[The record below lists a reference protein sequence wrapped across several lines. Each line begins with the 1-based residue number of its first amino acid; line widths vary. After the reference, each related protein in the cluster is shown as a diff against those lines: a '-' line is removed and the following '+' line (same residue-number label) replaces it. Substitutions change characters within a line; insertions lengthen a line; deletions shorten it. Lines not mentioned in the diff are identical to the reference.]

1 MSDALWAARLGDGL
15 EHSSMMADILG
26 GVLEVAAYAA
36 IGSLATMAVVAATG
50 ITVATGGLGACVL
63 GAVVGVIVGLAMSKT
78 GADKGLSSICESIAN
93 GLFPPTVQATI
104 LTGSTDTLIN
114 SIPAARAAGA
124 VPAHM
129 NPMAS
134 LHSDDSTDEA
144 VEDEETAPAS
154 PDSMAMKSLAA
165 PEEEGFLDM
174 AKGFFSQLWQPTVAM
189 PAPGAVP
196 KPLDL
201 VACMKHPPMPPQFL
215 AEGSEKVSIN
225 GQPAVRSGDR
235 STCEAKVVSSGMVS
249 SNVTIGGGSVV
260 VREIRSGKTPGV
272 GLALTVLMML
282 KGGKG
287 KFRAN
292 LPCML
297 LAGVN
302 SFVVSQVTGAI
313 TNAVAGSPNPVHAA
327 TGAKVLGGVDELDFV
342 LPGVLPI
349 DWQRFYNSRDER
361 RDGLLGAGWSVTYE
375 VSVHIEPHPE
385 GGERLIYIDE
395 QARRIDMGSI
405 PLGGAVFSAGEGL
418 AVKRSDSGQ
427 LLIESDDGLYRLFE
441 PTLADPTL
449 LRLSQLGDRNDNRVY
464 LDYNDAGKLIRLRDT
479 DDIVQ
484 VQLIYSA
491 QWPDRVQ
498 HLERLYPDQ
507 QRETLVSYDY
517 DAQGDLAEV
526 RNALGQVQRHFAYDS
541 GRRMVEHQ
549 LPTGMRCFYEWAHIE
564 GVEWRVVRHW
574 TDAGDRYAFDYNLS
588 QGVTRVID
596 GLQRVSLRHWN
607 LQYQITEYTDNLA
620 NTWRFEW
627 NDERQ
632 LLAAVDPKGGQ
643 YQYSYDDAGNLSETV
658 DPLGRRESVLWLE
671 LWSLPLVETDA
682 AGNSW
687 QYRYDKRGN
696 CTHEIDP
703 LGQTTRYRYDER
715 GQTVEII
722 DATDKHKTLEWNDL
736 GQLIEHIDCSGYPT
750 RFGYD
755 RHGYLQVVTDALGER
770 TLYEHDRQGRLLR
783 CELPD
788 GRIEQYLRDTSG
800 QLSGYI
806 DPAGHTTRYQYDL
819 RGQVRQRIDAVG
831 RPVQFSYDAYG
842 RLQALTNENGE
853 SYRFAWDAGDRL
865 TQQQDLDGSARLYA
879 YDALSDVI
887 RMTYSPAPFGNGLA
901 VVPNEPIPP
910 IVHHLERDAVGR
922 LIAKVTDDGRTQ
934 YQYNPVDDLTEV
946 AFASTSGEEQKLGF
960 AYDALGQLLDE
971 QSAAGSL
978 KYHYDELGNLTQ
990 TQLPDGR
997 WLNRL
1002 YYGSGHL
1009 HQINLDGQVI
1019 SDFERDRLHR
1029 EVLRTQGQL
1038 STRSEYDRSGRLRSR
1053 KRRLAS
1059 QSPILPAPAQ
1069 KHFDYDPADNL
1080 IGRLDQQP
1088 RGDQRQL
1095 LHYDATGRIMASQD
1109 SIQGQSETFAYDAAA
1124 NLLDGPPASAG
1135 LVVHNKLLTYQDKR
1149 YRYDAFGRMI
1159 EKRSGSNKVQRFAYD
1174 AEHQLIEVRTEH
1186 GGRTSIVKMTYDPL
1200 GRRISKS
1207 EHDDHGFPLGETRFT
1222 WDGMRLLQEHK
1233 HSQTSLYVYADDG
1246 YDPLARVD
1254 GNGALQKIRYY
1265 HNDLNGLPEQ
1275 LTETDGHTVWQ
1286 ARYRVWGNTVEE
1298 IRESYYLEEQNL
1310 RFQGQY
1316 LDRETGL
1323 HYNTFR
1329 FYDPDIGRFT
1339 TPDPIGLDGGLNT
1352 YTYGPNPIGW
1362 VDPWGW
1368 SPSAALDRS
1377 LGGTVGDNM
1386 QAQHLI
1392 PVAVWKDH
1400 KPFLDSIGMGGT
1412 RDTKSNGLHMPDSET
1427 KARAVGR
1434 KIYHNGSHKNYS
1446 DLVDQKLSRISN
1458 RYSANMISKAQARQ
1472 QVESLQRSLRK
1483 KTVSGR
1489 IRTKSSTGRLC

>member
-93 GLFPPTVQATI
+93 GLFPPIVMATI

-129 NPMAS
+129 NPMGTPPSA
-134 LHSDDSTDEA
+134 DDTQNAAD
-144 VEDEETAPAS
+144 DQP
-154 PDSMAMKSLAA
+154 A
-165 PEEEGFLDM
+165 PEEAGFLDM
-174 AKGFFSQLWQPTVAM
+174 AKGFFSQLWQPTVAT

-201 VACMKHPPMPPQFL
+201 VVCMKHPPMPPQFL

-235 STCEAKVVSSGMVS
+235 STCEAKVVSSGMIS

-327 TGAKVLGGVDELDFV
+327 TGAKVLGGADELDFE

-349 DWQRFYNSRDER
+349 DWQRVYNSRDER
-361 RDGLLGAGWSVTYE
+361 RDGLLGAGWSVPYE
-375 VSVHIEPHPE
+375 VHVYIDPHPD
-385 GGERLIYIDE
+385 GGERLTYVDE
-395 QARRIDMGSI
+395 QGRRIDMGSI
-405 PLGGAVFSAGEGL
+405 PLGGAVFSPGEGL
-418 AVKRSDSGQ
+418 AVKRSDAGQ

-441 PTLADPTL
+441 PTLADAAL
-449 LRLSQLGDRNDNRVY
+449 LRLSQLGDRNDNRIY

-479 DDIVQ
+479 QDTVQ
-484 VQLIYSA
+484 VELIYSA
-491 QWPDRVQ
+491 RWPDRVQ
-498 HLERLYPDQ
+498 QVERLYPDQ
-507 QRETLVSYDY
+507 QRDVLVSYDY
-517 DAQGDLAEV
+517 DSRGDLAEV
-526 RNALGQVQRHFAYDS
+526 RNALGQVQRRFAYDA
-541 GRRMVEHQ
+541 GQRMTEHQ
-549 LPTGMRCFYEWAHIE
+549 LPTGLRCFYQWAQVDGI
-564 GVEWRVVRHW
+564 EWRVVQHW
-574 TDAGDRYAFDYNLS
+574 TDAGDSYTFEYDLS
-588 QGVTRVID
+588 NGITRVID
-596 GLQRVSLRHWN
+596 GLQRTSTRHWN
-607 LQYQITEYTDNLA
+607 KQHQITGYTDNLA
-620 NTWRFEW
+620 NTWQFEW

-632 LLAAVDPKGGQ
+632 LLSAVDPKGGQ
-643 YQYSYDDAGNLSETV
+643 YQYSYDEAGNLSETV

-671 LWSLPLVETDA
+671 LWSLALVETDA

-687 QYRYDKRGN
+687 RYRYDSRGN

-703 LGQTTRYRYDER
+703 LGQVTRYGYDER

-722 DATDKHKTLEWNDL
+722 DATGKRKTLEWNDL
-736 GQLIEHIDCSGYPT
+736 GQLIEHVDCSGYPT

-755 RHGYLQVVTDALGER
+755 RHGNLQVVTDALGER
-770 TLYEHDRQGRLLR
+770 TVYEHDPQGRLVK

-788 GRIEQYLRDTSG
+788 GRIEQYLRDASG
-800 QLSGYI
+800 LLNGYV

-819 RGQVRQRIDAVG
+819 RGQVRQRIDALG

-879 YDALSDVI
+879 YDALDDVI
-887 RMTYSPAPFGNGLA
+887 RMEYAPAPFGNGLA
-901 VVPNEPIPP
+901 VVPTQPLSPIT
-910 IVHHLERDAVGR
+910 HLLERDAVGR

-934 YQYNPVDDLTEV
+934 YQYSPVDQLTEV
-946 AFASTSGEEQKLGF
+946 TFAGRPGTEQTLSF
-960 AYDALGQLLDE
+960 AYDALGQMLEE

-978 KYHYDELGNLTQ
+978 KYHYDELGNLIQ

-1002 YYGSGHL
+1002 NYGSGHL

-1029 EVLRTQGQL
+1029 EVLRTQGHV
-1038 STRSEYDRSGRLRSR
+1038 STRSEYDRAGRLRAR
-1053 KRRLAS
+1053 QRRLTS

-1069 KHFDYDPADNL
+1069 KRFEFDPADNL

-1088 RGDQRQL
+1088 RGDHRQL
-1095 LHYDATGRIMASQD
+1095 LHYDATGRIIASQD
-1109 SIQGQSETFAYDAAA
+1109 NVQGQNETFAYDAAA

-1135 LVVHNKLLTYQDKR
+1135 LVVHNRLLTYQDKR

-1159 EKRSGSNKVQRFAYD
+1159 EKRSGSHRVQRFAYD
-1174 AEHQLIEVRTEH
+1174 AEHQLIEVRTEQ
-1186 GGRTSIVKMTYDPL
+1186 GGRTSVVNMTYDPL
-1200 GRRISKS
+1200 GRRIAKS
-1207 EHDDHGFPLGETRFT
+1207 EHDENGFALGETRFT

-1233 HSQTSLYVYADDG
+1233 HSQTSLYIYADDG
-1246 YDPLARVD
+1246 YDPLARID
-1254 GNGALQKIRYY
+1254 GSGALQKIRYY
-1265 HNDLNGLPEQ
+1265 HNDLNGLPQQ
-1275 LTETDGHTVWQ
+1275 LTEPDGHTVWQ
-1286 ARYRVWGNTVEE
+1286 ARYQVWGNTVEE
-1298 IRESYYLEEQNL
+1298 IREPYYIEEQNL

-1339 TPDPIGLDGGLNT
+1339 TPDPIGLAGGINL
-1352 YTYGPNPIGW
+1352 YQYAPNPIGW

-1368 SPSAALDRS
+1368 SCTTGRSGKQAKLRS
-1377 LGGTVGDNM
+1377 LMDDPKQPKWIRGWIKNELR
-1386 QAQHLI
+1386 HI
-1392 PVAVWKDH
+1392 KN
-1400 KPFLDSIGMGGT
+1400 K
-1412 RDTKSNGLHMPDSET
+1412 K
-1427 KARAVGR
+1427 R
-1434 KIYHNGSHKNYS
+1434 KTIRLPGNSK
-1446 DLVDQKLSRISN
+1446 K
-1458 RYSANMISKAQARQ
+1458 SKAPGKVLAHKRGMRAKDGHSYEHSVMQDHDLHLL
-1472 QVESLQRSLRK
+1472 EHK
-1483 KTVSGR
+1483 YEGY
-1489 IRTKSSTGRLC
+1489 